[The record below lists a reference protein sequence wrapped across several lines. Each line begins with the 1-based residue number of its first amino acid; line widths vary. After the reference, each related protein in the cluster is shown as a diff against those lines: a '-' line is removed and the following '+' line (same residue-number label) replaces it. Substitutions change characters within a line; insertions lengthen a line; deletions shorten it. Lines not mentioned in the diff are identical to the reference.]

1 VSLRIG
7 GKEVKVKAEVS
18 EKPTI
23 TRIAFDPTKMRP
35 LFLTYDEFCLLA
47 QRLDLPEALDEPK
60 EKKGKEWINY
70 LRVVGRALGKIFYMI
85 ISHPSYVTPEGVS
98 VASPSETEE

>member
-35 LFLTYDEFCLLA
+35 LFLTYEEYQLLA
-47 QRLDLPEALDEPK
+47 QRLNLPEALDEPK
-60 EKKGKEWINY
+60 EKKGKEWINF
-70 LRVVGRALGKIFYMI
+70 LRVTGRALGKIFVMI
-85 ISHPSYVTPEGVS
+85 ISDPDFTTLQGVS
-98 VASPSETEE
+98 VASPTEAEE